1 MRMRSP
7 QVSRSLGRT
16 KTVMNVC
23 CLGRNAIDSSMV
35 SPITDTEGAAE
46 HRSASVCRHGVDD
59 ENGDEPARTRRR
71 HSPGTSHDHPGLA
84 RPTCEAVRRRR
95 GRACVA
101 PRLRCLSGGGWLDTI
116 RPQCERLR
124 SVSCV
129 LWLSPRSTGHV
140 RYRTC
145 ARVIVWPPHPSAGVG
160 TGSIVDGAPWS
171 VSGVVSSQCVC
182 GSTSKLAQSRPRGGP
197 WVPARY
203 TLRVG
208 TRREAAHG

>member
-16 KTVMNVC
+16 KAVIHVC
-23 CLGRNAIDSSMV
+23 FIGRNAIDSSMV

-59 ENGDEPARTRRR
+59 ENVDEPARTRRR

-101 PRLRCLSGGGWLDTI
+101 PRLRCLSGGAGLT
-116 RPQCERLR
+116 RSGR
-124 SVSCV
+124 SVSV
-129 LWLSPRSTGHV
+129 
-140 RYRTC
+140 C
-145 ARVIVWPPHPSAGVG
+145 ARYYARDGFHPSLRTTSA
-160 TGSIVDGAPWS
+160 IIHARMAPR
-171 VSGVVSSQCVC
+171 
-182 GSTSKLAQSRPRGGP
+182 ARPTLPQGRVPGP
-197 WVPARY
+197 Y
-203 TLRVG
+203 
-208 TRREAAHG
+208 